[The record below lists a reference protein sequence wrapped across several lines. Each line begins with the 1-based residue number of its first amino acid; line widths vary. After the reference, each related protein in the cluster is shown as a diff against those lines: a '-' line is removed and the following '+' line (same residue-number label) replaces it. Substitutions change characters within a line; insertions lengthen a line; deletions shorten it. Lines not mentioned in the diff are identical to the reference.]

1 MSLSKGD
8 TALAVRQRDGHLR
21 FLFPIHHDSPI
32 IMRAV
37 SLLAMCLL
45 MGLLG
50 VSSPAASLADD
61 LTPLPPVSRVEVV
74 LANEYR
80 GQVAVL
86 KDEFTQSGMPNVH
99 FQFAKRG
106 QPPQNIGL
114 GRDVPAD
121 KAREAIRLALKYNL
135 GIGILLPE
143 RLFPP
148 RFITIAS
155 SNYDDT
161 VEYPIDQASLVKLQ
175 DPNLSTEA
183 FHRLYRELTSI
194 PLEPKGRNL
203 GRAY

>member
-1 MSLSKGD
+1 MM
-8 TALAVRQRDGHLR
+8 ALAYHVLT
-21 FLFPIHHDSPI
+21 
-32 IMRAV
+32 A
-37 SLLAMCLL
+37 CLL
-45 MGLLG
+45 SAMACG
-50 VSSPAASLADD
+50 VVGVVGAPSSLADES
-61 LTPLPPVSRVEVV
+61 TPVQAVSRVEVV

-80 GQVAVL
+80 ENVASL
-86 KDEFTQSGMPNVH
+86 KEEFAQAGMANVH

-121 KAREAIRLALKYNL
+121 KAREAIRLALKYNR
-135 GIGILLPE
+135 GVGILLPE

-161 VEYPIDQASLVKLQ
+161 VEYPIDRAALAKLQ
-175 DPNLSTEA
+175 DPDLSTEA

-203 GRAY
+203 GRSY